1 MEFRRPIATALL
13 AVTLVAAPASA
24 AKPPVE
30 WDGLQRVASKRM
42 DLVYVQPG
50 ADFRGYT
57 KVIVEPT
64 EVAFRKSWARDY
76 NSSNRSLSQRV
87 SDREVEETIS
97 AGIVAASDIFTKAW
111 REGGYEIVSVPG
123 PDVLRVRTGIVNI
136 SVSAPER
143 QTSARTYSFSNEAG
157 HATLVLEAKDSL
169 TGALLGRVVDQQIAG
184 DSTVGW
190 RTRASNRSDFADVVE
205 TWAKDAVRGL
215 GELKALSPA
224 R

>member
-1 MEFRRPIATALL
+1 
-13 AVTLVAAPASA
+13 
-24 AKPPVE
+24 
-30 WDGLQRVASKRM
+30 
-42 DLVYVQPG
+42 
-50 ADFRGYT
+50 
-57 KVIVEPT
+57 
-64 EVAFRKSWARDY
+64 
-76 NSSNRSLSQRV
+76 V

-169 TGALLGRVVDQQIAG
+169 TGALLGRAVDQQIAG